1 MEVGDEVCVS
11 HDLSDF
17 RIDLVLL
24 LFYERSF
31 IHVFLT
37 TTPDTVVVAVVVT
50 DAVIKRFIATN
61 WFA

>member
-37 TTPDTVVVAVVVT
+37 TTPDTVVVVT